1 MSVVVFGLVVMEI
14 NVSSLYVGCQGAR
27 CVGPSLEV
35 QQAEG
40 GESPEERLLLVGVGL
55 RAGGGASWWERWSR
69 TADPCVCR
77 LIMYGC
83 HELRWT

>member
-14 NVSSLYVGCQGAR
+14 NVSSLYAGCQGAR

-40 GESPEERLLLVGVGL
+40 GESPASRGEAPPSGGGAPCWGRGLLVGEVVQD
-55 RAGGGASWWERWSR
+55 SR
-69 TADPCVCR
+69 YLCVQADHVR
-77 LIMYGC
+77 LS
-83 HELRWT
+83 